1 MKANRTAKY
10 LAVCAAA
17 ALTASCGSSAITG
30 EWTEPVPGMDNMV
43 QGIRIDKGGK
53 ASSVNMST
61 LKYEKWHKAGRSLV
75 LSGKSIGNG
84 QTIAFTDTFAID
96 KLTSDSLILTKGS
109 YTIRYKRNK

>member
-10 LAVCAAA
+10 LAICAAA

-84 QTIAFTDTFAID
+84 QTIAFTDNVCHRQTD
-96 KLTSDSLILTKGS
+96 KRQPHTKQ
-109 YTIRYKRNK
+109 RLVHNMLQKE

>member
-1 MKANRTAKY
+1 MKANKTAKY

-17 ALTASCGSSAITG
+17 ALTASCGSNVITG

-43 QGIRIDKGGK
+43 QGIRIDKGGN

-61 LKYEKWHKAGRSLV
+61 LKYEKWHKAGRSLM

-84 QTIAFTDTFAID
+84 QTISFTDTFAID
-96 KLTSDSLILTKGS
+96 KLTSDSLVLTKGS